1 MRRGHGFT
9 IIILAAL
16 LLSPASAQPVG
27 TRSLYGLDEVGVLVA
42 DLHPDAERRGAE
54 RAKLQA
60 DVERR
65 LQQAGIH
72 VLTEDQWKAAPGKPL
87 LYLNVGVEPLGSLPV
102 YSVSIRLQLR
112 QPACL
117 ARNLI
122 LCETAVTW
130 EDVSATRILS
140 VSRLSS
146 LRDEI
151 HAVVDRFIDACR
163 KENARP

>member
-1 MRRGHGFT
+1 
-9 IIILAAL
+9 
-16 LLSPASAQPVG
+16 
-27 TRSLYGLDEVGVLVA
+27 LVA

-60 DVERR
+60 DGERR

-72 VLTEDQWKAAPGKPL
+72 ALTEDQ
-87 LYLNVGVEPLGSLPV
+87 
-102 YSVSIRLQLR
+102 
-112 QPACL
+112 
-117 ARNLI
+117 
-122 LCETAVTW
+122 
-130 EDVSATRILS
+130 RILS

-151 HAVVDRFIDACR
+151 RAAVDRFIDAYR